1 MIKYLLLQETLEEEI
16 KVLYDVLKTQ
26 SVGMEDPLVDNE
38 GRKHC
43 FYLKTVNLRPIFTP
57 FTQTRLPDSPL
68 QAFRVMGKRN

>member
-43 FYLKTVNLRPIFTP
+43 FYLKTVN
-57 FTQTRLPDSPL
+57 QT
-68 QAFRVMGKRN
+68 VHI